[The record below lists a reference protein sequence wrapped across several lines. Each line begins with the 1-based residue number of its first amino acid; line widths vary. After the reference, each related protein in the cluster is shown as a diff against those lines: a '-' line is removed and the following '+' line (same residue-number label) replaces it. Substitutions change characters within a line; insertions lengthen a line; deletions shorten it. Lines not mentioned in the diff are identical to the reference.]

1 MAGVHRIF
9 LQQRGPQKYQRLNAL
24 TEMSSV
30 VIESVHKV
38 FLPAGFFGFRAG
50 RAETHALKGVSLSA
64 GEGEVLALLGPN
76 GSGKST
82 TLKLVSTMLLPDR
95 GRVVVGGADTRFQGN
110 AVRKQVGF
118 AVASER
124 SFFPRLT
131 ARENLDFFAALE
143 DLPRR
148 ERRPRVESVL
158 REVGLEDAGDKQAM
172 KLSSGMYQRL
182 GIARALIKRPS
193 VLLLDE
199 PTRSL
204 DPAAAGQL
212 WRLIRKL
219 AEEGITVLLATHNFS
234 EAVAVADR
242 IAILQNGELLA
253 TQRAR
258 GFSVERLRDF
268 YLELTG
274 ESEPF
279 AWPEGVPA

>member
-1 MAGVHRIF
+1 MSAVEPPSTMNGV
-9 LQQRGPQKYQRLNAL
+9 
-24 TEMSSV
+24 V
-30 VIESVHKV
+30 VESVHKM
-38 FLPAGFFGFRAG
+38 FRPASVFGFGAA
-50 RAETHALKGVSLSA
+50 RAETHALKGISLSA
-64 GEGEVLALLGPN
+64 AAGEVLALLGPN

-95 GRVVVGGADTRFQGN
+95 GRVLVGGADTRVQSP
-110 AVRKQVGF
+110 AVRRQVGF

-143 DLPRR
+143 DVPRR
-148 ERRPRVESVL
+148 ERAQRVEHVL
-158 REVGLEDAGDKQAM
+158 GNVSLEEAGGKQAM

-182 GIARALIKRPS
+182 GIARALIKQPS

-204 DPAAAGQL
+204 DPAAASHL
-212 WRLIRKL
+212 WRLIREL
-219 AEEGITVLLATHNFS
+219 ADDGITILVATHNFS

-242 IAILQNGELLA
+242 MAILQKGELLA
-253 TQRAR
+253 VEPVR

-268 YLELTG
+268 YLSTTG
-274 ESEPF
+274 ETEPVE
-279 AWPEGVPA
+279 WPERVPA

>member
-1 MAGVHRIF
+1 MMNSV
-9 LQQRGPQKYQRLNAL
+9 AL
-24 TEMSSV
+24 
-30 VIESVHKV
+30 ESVHKM
-38 FLPAGFFGFRAG
+38 FRPASFFGFGSA
-50 RAETHALKGVSLSA
+50 RAETHALKGISLSA
-64 GEGEVLALLGPN
+64 ASGEVLALLGPN

-95 GRVVVGGADTRFQGN
+95 GRVFVGGADTQHQSS

-131 ARENLDFFAALE
+131 ARENLDFFAAL
-143 DLPRR
+143 DDVLRR
-148 ERRPRVESVL
+148 ERAHCVECVL
-158 REVGLEDAGDKQAM
+158 RDVGLQDAGGKQAM

-204 DPAAAGQL
+204 DPAAASHL
-212 WRLIRKL
+212 WRLIREL
-219 AEEGITVLLATHNFS
+219 ADDGITILLATHNFS

-242 IAILQNGELLA
+242 IAVLQKGELLA
-253 TQRAR
+253 VERVR

-268 YLELTG
+268 YLDITG
-274 ESEPF
+274 DHEPMQ
-279 AWPEGVPA
+279 WPEGVPA